1 MYKDYEIKLNAILD
15 KHKGVQKVELGL
27 MDDLDKIFKN
37 AQKLSS
43 KAEGQGLSNLRKTV
57 LKVEDDFLKLLRE
70 ASEGLD
76 LIDKIEKSL
85 RDIGIDKPKELQ
97 GKENVLKVYERHA
110 EEWIKELN
118 ADQYR

>member
-1 MYKDYEIKLNAILD
+1 MYKDYEVKLNAILD

-27 MDDLDKIFKN
+27 IDDLDKIFKD

-43 KAEGQGLSNLRKTV
+43 TAEGKGLADLRKVV
-57 LKVEDDFLKLLRE
+57 LKVEGDFVKLLRE

-85 RDIGIDKPKELQ
+85 KDLGLQKPKDIQ
-97 GKENVLKVYERHA
+97 GKENVLKSYEKNA
-110 EEWIKELN
+110 EYWIKELN

>member
-15 KHKGVQKVELGL
+15 KHGVQKVELGL
-27 MDDLDKIFKN
+27 MDDLDKIYKN

-76 LIDKIEKSL
+76 IIEKIEKGL
-85 RDIGIDKPKELQ
+85 RDIGIEKPKELQ
-97 GKENVLKVYERHA
+97 GKENVLKVYERNA

>member
-97 GKENVLKVYERHA
+97 GKENVLKVYERNA